1 MTQQGRPEDKSG
13 AFDASSAD
21 RPILVLRPEDLG
33 GPATTLDLGRLWDV
47 IWRRR
52 RFVLAMTLVSFSIAL
67 AYVMLA
73 TPWYRA
79 EVLMIPVSQR
89 EGGGL
94 GGQLGQLGGLA
105 GIAGLAG
112 IKLGSDT
119 SVTPVAV
126 LKSRE
131 LAREFIEKN
140 QLLPSLLSSGWGL
153 GRLGWLRSADE
164 PLDMREGVEIFSTK
178 VTKIVE
184 DNKKG
189 LVTLAVEWTDP
200 NLAAEWA
207 NLMAAQAN
215 EKLRQ
220 RAMTEA
226 TSNID
231 YLRGRLAGEH
241 VVSIQQALGRLI
253 ESEMQNLMLAQGR
266 QEYAFQVIDRAEVP
280 RKSAR
285 PARLKILALSVLL
298 GLAFSTLLVLS
309 REALRQRKDGYA

>member
-1 MTQQGRPEDKSG
+1 MTQQGLPDDRSG
-13 AFDASSAD
+13 AFEASSKD
-21 RPILVLRPEDLG
+21 RPILVLRTEDLDG
-33 GPATTLDLGRLWDV
+33 AATRLDLGRLWDV
-47 IWRRR
+47 VWRRR
-52 RFVLAMTLVSFSIAL
+52 RLVVGLTLASFTLAL

-112 IKLGSDT
+112 IKLGTDS

-140 QLLPSLLSSGWGL
+140 QLLPALLSNGWGV
-153 GRLGWLRSADE
+153 GWLESLRSDDE
-164 PLDMREGVEIFSTK
+164 PLDMREGVEILSTK

-220 RAMTEA
+220 RAMAESTR
-226 TSNID
+226 NID
-231 YLRGRLAGEH
+231 YLRGRLASEN

-266 QEYAFQVIDRAEVP
+266 QDYAFQVIDKAEVP

-298 GLAFSTLLVLS
+298 GLAFSTLLVLTQ
-309 REALRQRKDGYA
+309 EALRQRKNGYA